1 MNGLGFISAV
11 FYFEICF
18 FSGVQSYGFRN
29 CIRNYKNPN
38 SYMCVQRFLQKV
50 DSAVSDLP
58 SDVLYLNVSHN
69 NITQLTRGSFR
80 HLQELVLLRLDFN
93 NLEMIYDGA
102 FENLT
107 SLRTLNISSNTIA
120 NLSQGAF
127 RGLGNLSLLLLQNN
141 KLLQIQEGTF
151 HLLESLATLD
161 LSFNL
166 LGNFNDVVHS
176 LSSLKNLRILNLC
189 GNRLSSLEHVAEF
202 PRSLSNLSLCN
213 NNLSVIDSRPDLF
226 GDVRYLDLSYNHIE
240 TSTLVKVNLRNVT
253 YLLLANNLGLDIFM
267 VLQSRI
273 INPHN
278 IDYSG
283 LGLNNKHKLSQLCEG
298 LMGKTVQTL
307 SLHNNSIRTLEK
319 DTFTRC
325 PGIKTLDLSR
335 NVLRRIDCLVF
346 VKKRHDL
353 EVLIVEHNLLNRLV
367 SCSRVSLKFKRL
379 RYISLKFNRI
389 LTVADAAFSYA
400 PQLQELNLSINSI
413 ANLNRSALKHLQ
425 KLQIL
430 RLDNNLITDL
440 CKESFEDLTSLQILI
455 LRNNRV
461 SVIFNQTF
469 YKLEH
474 LYILDLGGNII
485 KHLNKSSFEG
495 LRNLSKLYLDGN
507 QISKIDDT
515 MFSCV
520 QNSLQVLDLA
530 RNYLRYISTRTKMS
544 PFQKMSNLSDLKLQA
559 QQPFGINIIP
569 PSFFKGLTSLQS
581 LFLSRNKLLSIPPD
595 VFDDL
600 SQLRYL
606 SLSDACNGI
615 QNLPAGIFKNL
626 TSLRELNLEN
636 IGLRSLTLEVFGN
649 LTQLGSLTLMKNALK
664 IVNSS
669 VMTSLPNL
677 RYLDLR
683 KCPLTCTCQNSW
695 FVGWLNNSKVQIVY
709 PYNHSCEANPQTYI
723 SAIDTHICFLDIG
736 QRLFWGT
743 APALILFMLL
753 PITYRKCYWRIKY
766 NFYIFRSWFNEY
778 WRWKEEEHF
787 KYDAFVSYN
796 SYDEAWVL
804 QELLPNLETNNPS
817 SFRLCLHHRD
827 FELGRDIVDNIVD
840 SIYQSRKTICIISR
854 SYLQSEWCSL
864 EIQLA
869 SYRLFDELKDVLVLI
884 FLEKIPDR
892 ELSVYHRMRKVM
904 LKKTYIN
911 WPLEPEAQKLFWTKI
926 RKALKGSPPS
936 EEDSSQS
943 TIAV

>member
-1 MNGLGFISAV
+1 MNGVGTIYAV
-11 FYFEICF
+11 FYIEIF
-18 FSGVQSYGFRN
+18 FLSGVESYGFRN
-29 CIRNYKNPN
+29 CIRNYRNPS

-50 DSAVSDLP
+50 ESAISDLP
-58 SDVLYLNVSHN
+58 SDVLYLNISHN
-69 NITQLTRGSFR
+69 NITQLTQGSFS
-80 HLQELVLLRLDFN
+80 HLQELVLLRLDCN

-107 SLRTLNISSNTIA
+107 SLRILNISFNRIA

-127 RGLGNLSLLLLQNN
+127 WGLGNLTLLLLQNN
-141 KLLQIQEGTF
+141 NLQKIQESTF
-151 HLLESLATLD
+151 HLLKSLVTLN
-161 LSFNL
+161 LSFNN
-166 LGNFNDVVHS
+166 LGNFSDVVHS
-176 LSSLKNLRILNLC
+176 LSPLKNLQTLDLC
-189 GNRLSSLEHVAEF
+189 GNLLYSLKHIAKF
-202 PRSLSNLSLCN
+202 PRSLSNLSLCY
-213 NNLSVIDSRPDLF
+213 NNLSIMDSQPDLF
-226 GDVRYLDLSYNHIE
+226 EHIQHLDLSNNHITE
-240 TSTLVKVNLRNVT
+240 HTLGKVNLQNVT
-253 YLLLANNLGLDIFM
+253 HLLLANNFDLNIFM
-267 VLQSRI
+267 VLKNGM
-273 INPHN
+273 INAHN

-283 LGLNNKHKLSQLCEG
+283 LRLNNTHNLSELCSY
-298 LMGKTVQTL
+298 LQNKTMQTL
-307 SLHNNSIRTLEK
+307 SLRNNSISKLSSRM
-319 DTFTRC
+319 FTSC
-325 PGIKTLDLSR
+325 PEIKTLDLSR
-335 NVLRRIDCLVF
+335 NVLKSIDCLEF
-346 VKKRHDL
+346 VEKKENL
-353 EVLIVEHNLLNRLV
+353 EVLIVEHNLLIELPKCNH
-367 SCSRVSLKFKRL
+367 SEFKRL
-379 RYISLKFNRI
+379 HYISFRFNRI
-389 LTVADAAFSYA
+389 LTVDYDAFSYA
-400 PQLQELNLSINSI
+400 PQLRQLKLNINNI
-413 ANLNRSALKHLQ
+413 ANLNRYALKHLQ

-430 RLDNNLITDL
+430 HLDNNLITDL
-440 CKESFEDLTSLQILI
+440 YKESFEDLTSLQIMN

-461 SVIFNQTF
+461 SVIFNETF
-469 YKLEH
+469 HNLQN
-474 LYILDLGGNII
+474 LYILDLGGNKIR
-485 KHLNKSSFEG
+485 HLNNSSFEG

-507 QISKIDDT
+507 QISKIDST

-520 QNSLQVLDLA
+520 HNSLQVLDLA
-530 RNYLRYISTRTKMS
+530 GNQLHYISIKEKIS
-544 PFQKMSNLSDLKLQA
+544 PFEKLKNLLDLKLQA
-559 QQPFGINIIP
+559 QQPYGINIIP
-569 PSFFKGLTSLQS
+569 PSFFKGLTSLKS
-581 LFLSRNKLLSIPPD
+581 LYLARNKLLSIPPD

-600 SQLRYL
+600 SQLSYL
-606 SLSDACNGI
+606 TLSDACNGI
-615 QNLPAGIFKNL
+615 QNLPAGIFKNM
-626 TSLRELNLEN
+626 TNLRELNLEN

-649 LTQLGSLTLMKNALK
+649 LTNLGSLILMKNALK

-669 VMTSLPNL
+669 VITNL
-677 RYLDLR
+677 SNLSYLDLR

-695 FVGWLNNSKVQIVY
+695 FVGWLNNSRVQIVY
-709 PYNHSCEANPQTYI
+709 PYNYSCETNPQTYI

-753 PITYRKCYWRIKY
+753 PVTYRKYYWRIKY

-787 KYDAFVSYN
+787 KYDAFISYN
-796 SYDEAWVL
+796 SCDEAWVL

-892 ELSVYHRMRKVM
+892 ELSAYHRMRKVM

-911 WPLEPEAQKLFWTKI
+911 WPLEPEAQKLFWTKV
-926 RKALKGSPPS
+926 RKALKGSPSS

-943 TIAV
+943 SIVV